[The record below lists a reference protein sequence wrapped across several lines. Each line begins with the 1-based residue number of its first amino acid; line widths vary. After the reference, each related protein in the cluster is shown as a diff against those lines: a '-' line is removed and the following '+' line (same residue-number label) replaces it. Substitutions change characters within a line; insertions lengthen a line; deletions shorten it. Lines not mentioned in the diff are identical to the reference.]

1 MRALPARFQAVS
13 GKKFHLRNR
22 KHRTM
27 SEKKIEVTAYSG
39 YRGEETPREF
49 ISHGKKVR
57 IVEILNA
64 WIEEKSK
71 CKSMKRVF
79 KVKGSDGSIHQ
90 IHYDEDKKE
99 WFCELEIGK

>member
-1 MRALPARFQAVS
+1 
-13 GKKFHLRNR
+13 
-22 KHRTM
+22 M
-27 SEKKIEVTAYSG
+27 SEEKIEVTAYSG

-49 ISHGKKVR
+49 IFHGKKVK

-64 WIEEKSK
+64 WIEEGTEDKST
-71 CKSMKRVF
+71 KRVF